1 MSAANDGLGGLEIAL
16 EAAGLAQQA
25 GEYTTF
31 PVPGFT
37 LVVRS
42 TADGITIESNKLKDD
57 AS

>member
-1 MSAANDGLGGLEIAL
+1 MSKTDDGLGGLEIAL

-31 PVPGFT
+31 PIPGFT

-42 TADGITIESNKLKDD
+42 TVDGVSIEPANPKDE
-57 AS
+57 A

>member
-42 TADGITIESNKLKDD
+42 TAEGVSIEPAKPKDD